1 MGEVV
6 DLVAPGTG
14 VSRDDVLTAYDM
26 FLDRQPENEFA
37 ITWHMQFPNRRSLAE
52 HMLGSEEYR
61 RRTPAASAPPNDQ
74 VYAGYAPHELAVF
87 EQFLPYA
94 GPGRR
99 GFITNF
105 LGVRVRTS
113 FSTPLRVFDGH
124 VEGYPVPV
132 GGLQGETAE
141 FIGTLRSVLD
151 AGDRYA
157 LLECGAGYGPWMA
170 MAAAA
175 AKQRGVSDLRLYGI
189 EGDAGHFRF
198 MAEHMDDNGIGPE
211 HCTMIYG
218 AVGATAGTAQWA
230 VVDDAAEVY
239 GGRPMDDGAT
249 DYHGARQSR
258 LVEVQVHGIN
268 DLLLREAVWD
278 LVHVDIQGG
287 EGGLCR
293 AGIDAMNQRVRRVVI
308 GTHSRALDG
317 EVMAVFHAAGWVLEN
332 EKPTIM
338 VWREGAP
345 TLETMARVD
354 GVQVWR
360 NPRLVGAP
368 RQ

>member
-1 MGEVV
+1 MV
-6 DLVAPGTG
+6 DLVSPGMG

-26 FLDRQPENEFA
+26 FLDRQPEDEFA
-37 ITWHMQFPNRRSLAE
+37 ISWHMQFPSRRTLAD
-52 HMLGSEEYR
+52 HMLGSEEFR
-61 RRTPAASAPPNDQ
+61 QRTQVPPAPANDQ
-74 VYAGYAPHELAVF
+74 VYAGYAPHQLGVF
-87 EQFLPYA
+87 EHFPPYA
-94 GPGRR
+94 GPGSPS
-99 GFITNF
+99 FVTNF

-113 FSTPLRVFDGH
+113 FSTPLHAFDGY

-132 GGLQGETAE
+132 GGVQGETAE

-175 AKQRGVSDLRLYGI
+175 AGQRGISDLRLYGI
-189 EGDAGHFRF
+189 EGDAGHYKF
-198 MAEHMDDNGIGPE
+198 MSEHLDDNGVGPE
-211 HCTMIYG
+211 SRTLIHG
-218 AVGATAGTAQWA
+218 AVGAVAGTARWA
-230 VVDDAAEVY
+230 VVDNAADVY
-239 GGRPMDDGAT
+239 GGRPMEDGPT
-249 DYHGARQSR
+249 DYHGTPQSR
-258 LVEVQVHGIN
+258 LIEVEVHSIN
-268 DLLLREAVWD
+268 DLLQREPVWD

-287 EGGLCR
+287 EGALCR
-293 AGIDAMNQRVRRVVI
+293 AGIEAMNQRVRRVVI

-317 EVMAVFHAAGWVLEN
+317 EVMSVFHAADWVLEN

-368 RQ
+368 AT

>member
-1 MGEVV
+1 M
-6 DLVAPGTG
+6 VAPGAG

-26 FLDRQPENEFA
+26 FLERQPENEFA
-37 ITWHMQFPNRRSLAE
+37 ISWHMRFPNRRALAE

-61 RRTPAASAPPNDQ
+61 LRTAANDQ
-74 VYAGYAPHELAVF
+74 IYAGYTPEELAVF
-87 EQFLPYA
+87 TRFPLYA
-94 GPGRR
+94 GHGSPG
-99 GFITNF
+99 FVTNF

-113 FSTPLRVFDGH
+113 FSTPLRPFDGH

-132 GGLQGETAE
+132 SGVQGETAE

-151 AGDRYA
+151 AQDRYA

-175 AKQRGVSDLRLYGI
+175 AKLRGISDLRLYGI
-189 EGDAGHFRF
+189 EGDSGHFRF
-198 MAEHMDDNGIGPE
+198 MSEHLDDNGIDPG
-211 HCTMIYG
+211 HRTLIHG
-218 AVGATAGTAQWA
+218 AVGATAGVAQWA

-239 GGRPMDDGAT
+239 GGRPMDSTT
-249 DYHGARQSR
+249 DYHGAPQSR
-258 LVEVQVHGIN
+258 LVEVQVHSIN
-268 DLLLREAVWD
+268 DLLQREPVWD

-287 EGGLCR
+287 EGSLCR
-293 AGIDAMNQRVRRVVI
+293 AGIAAMNQRVRRVVI

-317 EVMAVFHAAGWVLEN
+317 EVMSVFHTAEWVLEN

-338 VWREGAP
+338 VWRQDAP
-345 TLETMARVD
+345 TLEAMARVD
-354 GVQVWR
+354 GIQVWR

-368 RQ
+368 AA